1 MANSFAIFDSVT
13 SFQQEID
20 ELLQLLQDSIPD
32 CFCVCIENDGKQ
44 HSKNKNK
51 KSHPPDSVIE
61 ELQELLAHSND
72 EYTIVSTET
81 THWSAIALAEI
92 KSTLC
97 FSFPSKAPKALSN
110 TSIRLCCKL
119 FSSRQKTAAA
129 HKKLDILKKQFDR
142 KFSVLEKK
150 YQAILEDHEKS
161 YRIIQEQQENYSKT
175 LQSEI
180 EIQTKQLRNAKV
192 AAEAASVAKS
202 QFLASMSHEI
212 RTPMNGIIGFTEMLL
227 STELDEEQRESAETI
242 KRSGEALL
250 GLINDI
256 LDFSKVEAGQMS
268 LEYIDFDPEITAHD
282 VCELVRPRVAGK
294 PIEVLCRI
302 DDNLPANIS
311 GDPGRFRQVLVN
323 LLGNSAKFTEEGEL
337 ELTIN
342 VEEED
347 EKNIKLHCL
356 IRDTGIGID
365 PSKWD
370 SIFEAFK
377 QEDGTTTRKYGG
389 TGLGLS
395 ICRKI
400 ANLMNGKVWV
410 ESVIGEGSTFHFTAM
425 MRKSSISH
433 AKPLKQLDLEGTRM
447 LIIDDN
453 AANNDILL
461 HLLQNAGVKATALR
475 DETMTISTLK
485 EAEENGKAFDMAI
498 IDLQMPVLSGFEL
511 AKMIRN
517 SDLKSK
523 NIPFLAYTSSTETI
537 AKKCKDTGF
546 TAFLNKPAR
555 RAILLRTLSRTLGT
569 GEEETDIKS
578 EKQLVTQYSVREEI
592 KQSIRILLVE
602 DNLVNQKLA
611 YMILTKAGY
620 KVEVAGNGKIA
631 VEMFSARPEE
641 FDTILM
647 DVQMPEMDGYEA
659 TRQIRELG
667 FTEIPILAMTAN
679 AMKGDRELC
688 LEAGMNDYITK
699 PIKRDIVFNMLD
711 KWLYHRHD
719 TTRSK

>member
-1 MANSFAIFDSVT
+1 MTNSFAIFDKVT
-13 SFQQEID
+13 SFQQDID
-20 ELLQLLQDSIPD
+20 ELLQLLHNSAPD
-32 CFCVCIENDGKQ
+32 CFCVCIDNDGKK
-44 HSKNKNK
+44 HSINKEPFP
-51 KSHPPDSVIE
+51 SDSV
-61 ELQELLAHSND
+61 LKKLHHLPADDQGK
-72 EYTIVSTET
+72 YTVVSTDNKQ
-81 THWSAIALAEI
+81 WSAIALPDI
-92 KSTLC
+92 KSTLY
-97 FSFPSKAPKALSN
+97 FSFTPEAPASLANK
-110 TSIRLCCKL
+110 TIRLCCEL
-119 FSSRQKTAAA
+119 FDSHQRTAAA
-129 HKKLDILKKQFDR
+129 KKKLDIQKKQFDR

-150 YQAILEDHEKS
+150 YQATLEDNEKS
-161 YRIIQEQQENYSKT
+161 YCIIQEQQENYSKT
-175 LQSEI
+175 LQIEI
-180 EIQTKQLRNAKV
+180 EIQTKQLREAKV

-212 RTPMNGIIGFTEMLL
+212 RTPMNGVIGFTEMLL
-227 STELDEEQRESAETI
+227 STELDEEQRDCAETI

-302 DDNLPANIS
+302 DDKLPANIS

-323 LLGNSAKFTEEGEL
+323 LLGNSAKFTEKGEL

-342 VEEED
+342 IEEED
-347 EKNIKLHCL
+347 DKNIKLHCL

-365 PSKWD
+365 PSKYE

-400 ANLMNGKVWV
+400 ATLMNGKVWV
-410 ESVIGEGSTFHFTAM
+410 ESVKGEGSTFHFTAM
-425 MRKSSISH
+425 MHKSSVSH
-433 AKPLKQLDLEGTRM
+433 AKSLKQLDLEGTRM

-461 HLLQNAGVKATALR
+461 HLLTNAGIKATALQN
-475 DETMTISTLK
+475 ETMTIPTLK
-485 EAEENGKAFDMAI
+485 EAEDAGKSFDMAI
-498 IDLQMPVLSGFEL
+498 IDLQMPVITGFEL
-511 AKMIRN
+511 AKIIRK

-523 NIPFLAYTSSTETI
+523 NIPFLAYTSSTEKI
-537 AKKCKDTGF
+537 AKKCKDAGF

-555 RAILLRTLSRTLGT
+555 REILLRTLSRTLGS
-569 GEEETDIKS
+569 EEEESDTKAV
-578 EKQLVTQYSVREEI
+578 KKLVTQYSVREEI

-611 YMILTKAGY
+611 TMILTKAGY

-631 VEMFSARPEE
+631 VEMFSTRPNE

-647 DVQMPEMDGYEA
+647 DVQMPEMDGYQA
-659 TRQIRELG
+659 TRKLRELG
-667 FTEIPILAMTAN
+667 FTDIPILAMTAN

-688 LEAGMNDYITK
+688 LEAGMNDYISK
-699 PIKRDIVFNMLD
+699 PIKRDIVFNMLE
-711 KWLYHRHD
+711 KWLY
-719 TTRSK
+719 SAK

>member
-1 MANSFAIFDSVT
+1 MADSFSIFDRVI

-20 ELLQLLQDSIPD
+20 ELLKLLQNTAPEY
-32 CFCVCIENDGKQ
+32 FCVCIDNDGKQ
-44 HSKNKNK
+44 HSNGKE
-51 KSHPPDSVIE
+51 SLPSDSIVK
-61 ELQELLAHSND
+61 ELQDLLRQNK
-72 EYTIVSTET
+72 EPFVIVT
-81 THWSAIALAEI
+81 TSENNWSAISLEEI
-92 KSTLC
+92 KSILC
-97 FSFPSKAPKALSN
+97 FTFPAAN
-110 TSIRLCCKL
+110 NATHFHENIRLCCKL
-119 FSSRQKTAAA
+119 FTSRQHTKAA
-129 HKKLDILKKQFDR
+129 KKRLDIQKKQFDR
-142 KFSVLEKK
+142 KFSVLENK
-150 YQAILEDHEKS
+150 YQVTLEDNERS

-175 LQSEI
+175 LQIEI
-180 EIQTKQLRNAKV
+180 EIQTKKLREAKV

-212 RTPMNGIIGFTEMLL
+212 RTPMNGVIGFTEMLL
-227 STELDEEQRESAETI
+227 STKLDEEQRDSAETI

-302 DDNLPANIS
+302 DDKLPANIS

-323 LLGNSAKFTEEGEL
+323 LLGNSAKFTEKGEL
-337 ELTIN
+337 ELAIN

-347 EKNIKLHCL
+347 DENIKLHCL
-356 IRDTGIGID
+356 LRDTGIGID
-365 PSKWD
+365 PSKCE

-400 ANLMNGKVWV
+400 ANLMQGKVWV
-410 ESVIGEGSTFHFTAM
+410 ESIQGQGSTFHFTAM
-425 MRKSSISH
+425 MRKSSVSR
-433 AKPLKQLDLEGTRM
+433 AKTLKQLDLEGRRM
-447 LIIDDN
+447 LIVDDN
-453 AANNDILL
+453 VANNDILH
-461 HLLQNAGVKATALR
+461 HLLTNAGIKATALL
-475 DETMTISTLK
+475 DETQTISTLA
-485 EAEENGKAFDMAI
+485 EAEEQGKPFDLAI
-498 IDLQMPVLSGFEL
+498 IDLQMPVISGFDL
-511 AKMIRN
+511 AKMIRT

-523 NIPFLAYTSSTETI
+523 NIPFLAYTSSTEKI
-537 AKKCKDTGF
+537 AKKCKDAGF

-555 RAILLRTLSRTLGT
+555 RTILLRTLSRTLGT
-569 GEEETDIKS
+569 GEEQIDTKT
-578 EKQLVTQYSVREEI
+578 EKKLVTQYSVREEI

-611 YMILTKAGY
+611 NMILTKAGY
-620 KVEVAGNGKIA
+620 QVEVAGNGKIA
-631 VEMFSARPEE
+631 VDVFSSKPEA

-659 TRQIRELG
+659 TRQIRKLG
-667 FTEIPILAMTAN
+667 YTDIPILAMTAN

-699 PIKRDIVFNMLD
+699 PIKRDIVFDMLD
-711 KWLYHRHD
+711 KWLCS
-719 TTRSK
+719 TS